1 MLKIPKG
8 LKKKKKGKKKKDQE
22 LFTEEELEQ
31 YKQEQARK
39 AAEPTEVT
47 VVAEK
52 ESEDTPVEQTND
64 EEWSRFAALTT
75 GIDSVLKKTQDDLDR
90 IKTTS
95 FFQRVAPKIEET
107 KDSEPEP
114 EPEEDEE
121 TKKERVV
128 EALKNAVVELSESEY
143 ESDDDMGVFDSE
155 YIEKVELP
163 LAYIPDSPTVEE
175 QEGDDPFDTAYAEKV
190 IKGPEVSKSG
200 KKIVNIGAAALVL
213 TGAVDNVP
221 KSMLIKRPKR
231 RGLKNLMLS
240 SFDVENED
248 PQEEDGE
255 EKVEPK
261 HTQLDDLFELGP
273 DEAENVEIDLSV
285 SLHVKFKENK
295 DEEQTEDEYKEN
307 GQENQDVIKEFD
319 ALNEEDDEF
328 AQLAAESLHRPI
340 EVIQVVESI
349 PVVEAKPPESN
360 DWAEFEQTDGDC
372 CLSSILAF
380 ILIFLA
386 NFRSRTRNSGY
397 SD

>member
-39 AAEPTEVT
+39 AAATAEAPVEVEHQPTHE
-47 VVAEK
+47 E
-52 ESEDTPVEQTND
+52 TPAEQTND

-95 FFQRVAPKIEET
+95 FFQRVAPKVEET
-107 KDSEPEP
+107 KESDVPE

-121 TKKERVV
+121 TKKERVM
-128 EALKNAVVELSESEY
+128 EALKNAVVELSESESGS
-143 ESDDDMGVFDSE
+143 EDDIRVFDSE
-155 YIEKVELP
+155 YIVEMP
-163 LAYIPDSPTVEE
+163 LAYIPDSPTMEE
-175 QEGDDPFDTAYAEKV
+175 QEGDDPFDTAYADKV

-213 TGAVDNVP
+213 TGAVENVP
-221 KSMLIKRPKR
+221 KSTLIKRPKR

-240 SFDVENED
+240 SFDAENGEPPED
-248 PQEEDGE
+248 DEE

-261 HTQLDDLFELGP
+261 HNHMDDLFEMGP
-273 DEAENVEIDLSV
+273 DEVENIEIDLSV
-285 SLHVKFKENK
+285 SLHVKFQEKKEEEPTEK
-295 DEEQTEDEYKEN
+295 D
-307 GQENQDVIKEFD
+307 DVNDDVLKEFD

-328 AQLAAESLHRPI
+328 AQLAAESLHKP
-340 EVIQVVESI
+340 VEAVK
-349 PVVEAKPPESN
+349 VVEAVPVLEAKEPDST
-360 DWAEFEQTDGDC
+360 DWAEFEQTDGK
-372 CLSSILAF
+372 F
-380 ILIFLA
+380 
-386 NFRSRTRNSGY
+386 
-397 SD
+397 

>member
-39 AAEPTEVT
+39 AAGAVEVPVATEKAT
-47 VVAEK
+47 E
-52 ESEDTPVEQTND
+52 ETPPEQQTND

-114 EPEEDEE
+114 EEDEE

-143 ESDDDMGVFDSE
+143 ESEDDMGVFDSD
-155 YIEKVELP
+155 YIEKVDLP
-163 LAYIPDSPTVEE
+163 LAYIPDDSPTMEE

-221 KSMLIKRPKR
+221 KSTLIKRPKR

-240 SFDVENED
+240 SFDAENDD
-248 PQEEDGE
+248 PQEDDGE

-261 HTQLDDLFELGP
+261 HNQLDDLFELDP
-273 DEAENVEIDLSV
+273 DEAENIEIDLSV
-285 SLHVKFKENK
+285 SLHVKFQEKRDEHESEERQKEHGEGN
-295 DEEQTEDEYKEN
+295 E
-307 GQENQDVIKEFD
+307 DVIKEFD

-328 AQLAAESLHRPI
+328 AQLAAESLHKPV
-340 EVIQVVESI
+340 EVVQVVESV
-349 PVVEAKPPESN
+349 PVLEAKPPEST
-360 DWAEFEQTDGDC
+360 DWAEFEQTDGNQSNLSP
-372 CLSSILAF
+372 CL
-380 ILIFLA
+380 
-386 NFRSRTRNSGY
+386 
-397 SD
+397 

>member
-1 MLKIPKG
+1 MATISVQNVKIPKG

-39 AAEPTEVT
+39 AAGAVEVPVATEKAT
-47 VVAEK
+47 E
-52 ESEDTPVEQTND
+52 ETPPEQQTND

-114 EPEEDEE
+114 EEDEE

-143 ESDDDMGVFDSE
+143 ESEDDMGVFDSD
-155 YIEKVELP
+155 YIEKVDLP
-163 LAYIPDSPTVEE
+163 LAYIPDDSPTMEE

-221 KSMLIKRPKR
+221 KSTLIKRPKR

-240 SFDVENED
+240 SFDAENED
-248 PQEEDGE
+248 PQEDDGE

-261 HTQLDDLFELGP
+261 HNQLDDLFELDP
-273 DEAENVEIDLSV
+273 DEAENIEIDLSV
-285 SLHVKFKENK
+285 SLHVKFQEKRDEHESEERQKEHGEGN
-295 DEEQTEDEYKEN
+295 ED
-307 GQENQDVIKEFD
+307 VLKEFD

-328 AQLAAESLHRPI
+328 AQLAAESLHKPV
-340 EVIQVVESI
+340 ELVQVVESV
-349 PVVEAKPPESN
+349 PVLEAKPPEST
-360 DWAEFEQTDGDC
+360 DWAEFEQTDGNQSN
-372 CLSSILAF
+372 LSSCL
-380 ILIFLA
+380 
-386 NFRSRTRNSGY
+386 
-397 SD
+397 

>member
-39 AAEPTEVT
+39 AAASAETATTATTTTT
-47 VVAEK
+47 VVAETTSD
-52 ESEDTPVEQTND
+52 ETPQEQTNN

-107 KDSEPEP
+107 KESQA

-143 ESDDDMGVFDSE
+143 ESEDDLSVFDSE
-155 YIEKVELP
+155 YIDKVDLP
-163 LAYIPDSPTVEE
+163 LAYIPDSPTMEE

-213 TGAVDNVP
+213 SGAVENVP
-221 KSMLIKRPKR
+221 KSTLIKRPKR

-240 SFDVENED
+240 SFDVENDD
-248 PQEEDGE
+248 PQDDEEE

-261 HTQLDDLFELGP
+261 HNQLDDLFELGL
-273 DEAENVEIDLSV
+273 DEGENVEIDLSV
-285 SLHVKFKENK
+285 SLHMKFQEKREEDLTEEKEQSQGN
-295 DEEQTEDEYKEN
+295 D
-307 GQENQDVIKEFD
+307 DVLKEFD

-328 AQLAAESLHRPI
+328 AQLAAESLHKPVEAI
-340 EVIQVVESI
+340 KVVESV
-349 PVVEAKPPESN
+349 PVLEAMAPEST
-360 DWAEFEQTDGDC
+360 DWAEFEQTDGKC
-372 CLSSILAF
+372 K
-380 ILIFLA
+380 
-386 NFRSRTRNSGY
+386 
-397 SD
+397 